1 MVEEECGDR
10 FRVAVVAVLT
20 MLAKGDG
27 GAISVGLVSGRKGV
41 ELADET
47 VAVTTAKIEVLGL

>member
-27 GAISVGLVSGRKGV
+27 GAISVGLVSGRK
-41 ELADET
+41 A
-47 VAVTTAKIEVLGL
+47 